1 MIRRGASGRATGGR
15 APVLAIGAALI
26 LALPGCAVI
35 DRMSG
40 VADARN
46 LQAHGESATAKILR
60 IWDTGMTVNE
70 DPVVG
75 FLLEV
80 RREDRPVYEA
90 QTKLRIS
97 RLDIAGIQPGTIVPV
112 RVDPR
117 DPAHVALDIY
127 EYDKIKR
134 SAAA

>member
-1 MIRRGASGRATGGR
+1 MIRRGMSGRAKGGR
-15 APVLAIGAALI
+15 APALALGAALI
-26 LALPGCAVI
+26 LVLSGCAVI

-40 VADARN
+40 VADARD

-60 IWDTGMTVNE
+60 IWDTGMTVND

-80 RREDRPVYEA
+80 RRADRPVYEA
-90 QTKLRIS
+90 RTKLRIS
-97 RLDIAGIQPGTIVPV
+97 RLDIARIQPETIVPV

-117 DPAHVALDIY
+117 DPARVALDIY

-134 SAAA
+134 SAGV

>member
-1 MIRRGASGRATGGR
+1 MIRRKGPGAGRGAGAWVRT
-15 APVLAIGAALI
+15 IGAALI
-26 LALPGCAVI
+26 LVLSGCAVI

-40 VADARN
+40 VADARD
-46 LQAHGESATAKILR
+46 LQARGESATAKILR

-80 RREDRPVYEA
+80 RREDRPAYEA
-90 QTKLRIS
+90 RTKLRIS
-97 RLDIAGIQPGTIVPV
+97 RLDIARIQPGTVVPV
-112 RVDPR
+112 RVDPQ

-127 EYDKIKR
+127 EYEKIKR
-134 SAAA
+134 SAWI

>member
-1 MIRRGASGRATGGR
+1 MTRQGAFGRA
-15 APVLAIGAALI
+15 AALATGAAMI
-26 LALPGCAVI
+26 LALSGCAVI

-40 VADARN
+40 VADARD
-46 LQAHGESATAKILR
+46 LQANGESATAKILR
-60 IWDTGMTVNE
+60 IWDTGMTVND

-80 RREDRPVYEA
+80 RRADRPVYEA
-90 QTKLRIS
+90 RTKLRIS
-97 RLDIAGIQPGTIVPV
+97 RLDIASIQPGTVVPV

-134 SAAA
+134 SATV